1 MDRIAQFPDE
11 IVFAVCERFLTGQ
24 GEGAT
29 KIAEWLREEK
39 TLPVTREM
47 IYPLIAE
54 GIRREYLILHA
65 PEAHTAAQRIADR
78 YHVPLDAVRVVA
90 VRGLS
95 AIEHVAYHA
104 AEVAADTI
112 RRLGTHKSRVHIG
125 LGAGAMTVAVAR
137 HLADRLHMEDGFPD
151 LTLHALSSG
160 FSVHT
165 PQMAPVSFFSFFH
178 DAKPSI
184 KYVGLFAQA
193 IVTSDE
199 YERVKQ
205 APGVSE
211 SFEAA
216 AEIDLVITS
225 LASAQDGHGD
235 LSHFM
240 EVAAEKKKDATAAAK
255 LEQLRAAG
263 WRGDVQYRPYSAT
276 GPIVMD
282 TGVRALTLF
291 ELSDLVRLGATQNKE
306 VILVAG
312 PCGVCATSK
321 ADALVP
327 LLIEPTLRVW
337 TRLIMDVATAEELV
351 PNLGTSRSAAS
362 ASPR

>member
-11 IVFAVCERFLTGQ
+11 IVFAVCERFLAGE

-29 KIAEWLREEK
+29 KIASWLRAEK

-47 IYPLIAE
+47 IYPLIGEA
-54 GIRREYLILHA
+54 IRRKYLILRA
-65 PEAHTAAQRIADR
+65 PEAHLAAQRIADR
-78 YHVPLDAVRVVA
+78 YDVPLDALRVVS

-95 AIEHVAYHA
+95 AIEHVAYAA

-112 RRLGTHKSRVHIG
+112 RRLGAHKSRVHIG
-125 LGAGAMTVAVAR
+125 LGAGMMTVAVAR
-137 HLADRLHMEDGFPD
+137 HLADRLRMEDGFPD

-160 FSVHT
+160 FSVHM
-165 PQMAPVSFFSFFH
+165 PQTAPVSFFSFFH
-178 DAKPSI
+178 DAKPHI
-184 KYVGLFAQA
+184 EYVGLFAQA
-193 IVTSDE
+193 IVTSEE

-240 EVAAEKKKDATAAAK
+240 KVVADEKNYATATK
-255 LEQLRAAG
+255 LEELRAAG
-263 WRGDVQYRPYSAT
+263 WRGDVQFRPYAAS
-276 GPIVMD
+276 GPILMD
-282 TGVRALTLF
+282 TGVRALTVF
-291 ELSDLVRLGATQNKE
+291 ELSDLVRLGAADNKE

-312 PCGVCATSK
+312 PCGVCSTSK

-327 LLIEPTLRVW
+327 LLLEPTLRVW

-351 PNLGTSRSAAS
+351 SPAARPAAAS
-362 ASPR
+362 TQ

>member
-11 IVFAVCERFLTGQ
+11 IVFAVCERFLAGE

-29 KIAEWLREEK
+29 KIASWLREEK

-54 GIRREYLILHA
+54 AIRRKYLILRA
-65 PEAHTAAQRIADR
+65 PEVHTAAQRIADR
-78 YHVPLDAVRVVA
+78 YDVPLDSVRVVA

-95 AIEHVAYHA
+95 ALDHVAYHA
-104 AEVAADTI
+104 AEIAADTI
-112 RRLGTHKSRVHIG
+112 RRLGAHKERVHIG
-125 LGAGAMTVAVAR
+125 LGAGMMTVAVAR
-137 HLADRLHMEDGFPD
+137 YLADRLRMEDGFPD

-165 PQMAPVSFFSFFH
+165 PQTAPVSFFSFFH
-178 DAKPSI
+178 DAKPNI
-184 KYVGLFAQA
+184 EYVGLFAQA
-193 IVTSDE
+193 IVTSEE

-216 AEIDLVITS
+216 ADIDLVISS

-240 EVAAEKKKDATAAAK
+240 EVVAEEKKDATAARK
-255 LEQLRAAG
+255 IEELRAAG

-291 ELSDLVRLGATQNKE
+291 ELSDLVRLGATENKE

-327 LLIEPTLRVW
+327 LLVEPTLRVW
-337 TRLIMDVATAEELV
+337 TRLIMDVATAEELLSSPAPSQAIV
-351 PNLGTSRSAAS
+351 AS
-362 ASPR
+362 AR